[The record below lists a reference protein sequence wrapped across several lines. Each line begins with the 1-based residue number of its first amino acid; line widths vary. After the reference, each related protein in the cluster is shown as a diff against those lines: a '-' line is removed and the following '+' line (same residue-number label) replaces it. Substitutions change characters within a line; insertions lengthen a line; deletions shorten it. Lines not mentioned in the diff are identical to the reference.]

1 MGKIIKKTLF
11 ILPII
16 VFFVFGVK
24 EAFAKIVINEI
35 QIAPTA
41 DRFVELYNDSGS
53 EVDLTGYY
61 LQRKTNT
68 SDKYTS
74 FVTSTKLAG
83 KKISANGLFLISKES
98 LSLES
103 LTITENNSIQ
113 LKNSKQEVVY
123 KIGLG
128 DSGDCG
134 NICIPNPEEGKSI
147 QRVDDYNWI
156 EGRPTPGDSNMA
168 EEQEDSGESED
179 EEDSS
184 SSSGKSEK
192 EKIVLNSSI
201 TTKIISPKVVVA
213 GVPFVI
219 NHNTI
224 GYKNEKIIH
233 DRFVWNF
240 GDGNFKEMDPCLP
253 FSYTY
258 QYPGDYVLSLSYY
271 ETTFS
276 EIPEATDRLNIKVI
290 PSGIKISSIGGI
302 EDPYVEL
309 ENSSSHEMVLN
320 KWSIV
325 GDGHIFTIPDG
336 TTILPNKKIKFS
348 SKTTGFKLEN
358 LMHLKIIDTEGTLF
372 ATYPKFENF
381 KINKNVSNSKNTQS
395 QEKVIENKQGV
406 TFDKE
411 EKVVNLNSL
420 SSSAYNS
427 NRRDD
432 KIIFYFGLF
441 LVVALGVMAIIT
453 IKKSDNG
460 KNRELEEEL
469 SAKDFKI
476 TE

>member
-35 QIAPTA
+35 QIAPTV

-53 EVDLTGYY
+53 EVDLTGHY

-68 SDKYTS
+68 SEKYTS

-98 LSLES
+98 LGLES

-113 LKNSKQEVVY
+113 LKNSKQEIVY

-128 DSGDCG
+128 DSDDCG
-134 NICIPNPEEGKSI
+134 NICISNPEDGKSV
-147 QRVDDYNWI
+147 QRVNDNEWI
-156 EGRPTPGDSNMA
+156 MGSPTPGDDNIR
-168 EEQEDSGESED
+168 EEQENNGESE
-179 EEDSS
+179 EESS
-184 SSSGKSEK
+184 SSYSGKSEK
-192 EKIVLNSSI
+192 EKIVLNPSI
-201 TTKIISPKVVVA
+201 ATKIISPKVVVA

-253 FSYTY
+253 FSYIY

-271 ETTFS
+271 ETSFS

-290 PSGIKISSIGGI
+290 PSGIKIASIGNF

-325 GDGHIFTIPDG
+325 GEGYTFTIPDG

-358 LMHLKIIDTEGTLF
+358 LIYLKIIDTEGTLF
-372 ATYPKFENF
+372 ATYPKFENY
-381 KINKNVSNSKNTQS
+381 KVNKNVSSSKDIQS
-395 QEKVIENKQGV
+395 KEKFIENNQD
-406 TFDKE
+406 TAFDEE

-427 NRRDD
+427 NKRDN
-432 KIIFYFGLF
+432 KILFYFGLF

-453 IKKSDNG
+453 IKKGDNG